1 MSEGFTGKCPMC
13 GFSEKNVAKP
23 VSSQINT
30 YMNDKG
36 EKAIFNNHVGE
47 FTTPTGVKWVKQE
60 PAPGTAPMSLLPKN
74 SAQIKAVA
82 GLQLEMSLE
91 NSAGNPTTG
100 VAKGATIVGAP
111 GARDSVTSALASLG
125 NK

>member
-1 MSEGFTGKCPMC
+1 MNESFTKCPMC
-13 GFSEKNVAKP
+13 GYSIMQVAKP

-36 EKAIFNNHVGE
+36 EKAIFNNHVDE
-47 FTTPTGVKWVKQE
+47 FTAPTGVKWVKQE

-82 GLQLEMSLE
+82 GFQPETSLE
-91 NSAGNPTTG
+91 NSVGDPATG
-100 VAKGATIVGAP
+100 IAKGATIVGAP
-111 GARDSVTSALASLG
+111 GARDSVTSALAAIG
-125 NK
+125 KE